1 MRVSICI
8 KISGI
13 IENSAFVAGSFYVGS
28 TVLVV
33 GGTDLCME
41 LVAAFA
47 FCFDYMYR
55 FDIAKQQLEIGMLSI
70 VASFIQLT
78 GYGTGFLRA
87 WWKRCVLKKDEF
99 AAFEKNFYK

>member
-13 IENSAFVAGSFYVGS
+13 IENSAFVAGCFYVGS
-28 TVLVV
+28 TVLIV
-33 GGTDLCME
+33 GGTGLCME

-55 FDIAKQQLEIGMLSI
+55 FDIAKQQLENRDALYCGLFYSVDRIRNGL
-70 VASFIQLT
+70 
-78 GYGTGFLRA
+78 LRA